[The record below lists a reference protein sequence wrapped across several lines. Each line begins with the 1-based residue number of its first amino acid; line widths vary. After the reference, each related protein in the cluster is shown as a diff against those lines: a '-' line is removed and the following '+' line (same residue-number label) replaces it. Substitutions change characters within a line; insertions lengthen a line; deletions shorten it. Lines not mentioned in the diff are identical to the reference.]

1 MKLNTLKEMS
11 QNKKIVLYGIAMVVF
26 IIVIIKSFMSTYNAE
41 KTKFLK
47 REDIAKDKEI
57 VVTDKS
63 VLDLDQA
70 VAIKN
75 EFKEVKDEFNQKLN
89 SLQTKNDALTES
101 INKNQQICNLYL
113 IIH

>member
-57 VVTDKS
+57 VAYCRGPFC
-63 VLDLDQA
+63 VLADEAVKILSEQGYNIRRLDEGYPEW
-70 VAIKN
+70 K
-75 EFKEVKDEFNQKLN
+75 VKQLEM
-89 SLQTKNDALTES
+89 TK
-101 INKNQQICNLYL
+101 I
-113 IIH
+113 